1 MLMLKQFG
9 KHPLQLFSNLLE
21 ISLKCL
27 KELRNQKKK
36 EKVGLIKMND
46 LHGMLMSVGFCVG
59 YRVGGGHG
67 EKKIS

>member
-1 MLMLKQFG
+1 MFERIK
-9 KHPLQLFSNLLE
+9 KP
-21 ISLKCL
+21 
-27 KELRNQKKK
+27 KKK

-67 EKKIS
+67 EKKII